1 MGLLNIALVTVQ
13 QRVREIGIRRSFG
26 ATGARVF
33 FAVMMESVVA
43 TSLAGVV
50 GVAVSV
56 LILRSPTVMGFLTD
70 GMAGAPAFP
79 VSAALVG
86 FAVSVGAG
94 ALAGLLPAIVATRAR
109 IVDAIRA

>member
-1 MGLLNIALVTVQ
+1 MAI
-13 QRVREIGIRRSFG
+13 
-26 ATGARVF
+26 
-33 FAVMMESVVA
+33 
-43 TSLAGVV
+43 
-50 GVAVSV
+50 
-56 LILRSPTVMGFLTD
+56 LTD
-70 GMAGAPAFP
+70 GMAATPAFP